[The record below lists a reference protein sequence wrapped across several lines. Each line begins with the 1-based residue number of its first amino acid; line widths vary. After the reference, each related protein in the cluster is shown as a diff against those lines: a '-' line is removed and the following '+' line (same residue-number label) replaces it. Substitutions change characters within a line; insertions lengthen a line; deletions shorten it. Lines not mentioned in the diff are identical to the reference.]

1 MRPLFIGG
9 CERSGTTM
17 LGAILGGHSRCLCLP
32 ESQFMDD
39 QLAHADADG
48 RIDARAALSRIVAH
62 ERFRLLWDL
71 PPDPAPI
78 QPAELGP
85 TLADLWTGLALA
97 YGRKLRQPG
106 AEVWIDH
113 TPTNFRRVRG
123 LLRLFPAARFIH
135 LVRDGRAVAASLLP
149 LDWGPNNALHAA
161 EFWMARCALG
171 LAAELDL
178 GPDQVLRVRYE
189 DILQEPESSLR
200 RITSFIGLD
209 YEPEM
214 ASANASKPTRYHER
228 QHHLVGQAP
237 VPSRAAGW
245 QQVLSRREVE
255 MFEAEAGDFLETLGY
270 QPRYGLRAMPA
281 TRVEVFR
288 LRLGDLARRARNN
301 LWRRWRVRRSI
312 PQRRPEP

>member
-1 MRPLFIGG
+1 MKPLFIGG

-17 LGAILGGHSRCLCLP
+17 LGAMLGGHSRCLCLP

-71 PPDPAPI
+71 PSDPAPV
-78 QPAELGP
+78 QPAELGA

-97 YGRKLRQPG
+97 YGRKLGQP
-106 AEVWIDH
+106 AADVWIDH

-178 GPDQVLRVRYE
+178 GTDRVLRVRYE

-255 MFEAEAGDFLETLGY
+255 MFEAETGDFLETLGY
-270 QPRYGLRAMPA
+270 QPRHGVRAMPA

-301 LWRRWRVRRSI
+301 LWRRWRVRRFI

>member
-1 MRPLFIGG
+1 MKPVFIGG

-17 LGAILGGHSRCLCLP
+17 LGAMLGSHSRSLCVP

-39 QLAHADADG
+39 QLAHADPDG
-48 RIDARAALSRIVAH
+48 RIDSRAALGRIMAH
-62 ERFRLLWDL
+62 ERFRLLWGLSLEPASVQAADL
-71 PPDPAPI
+71 
-78 QPAELGP
+78 GS
-85 TLADLWTGLALA
+85 TLADLWTWLAQA
-97 YGRKLRQPG
+97 YGRKVGKPTAG
-106 AEVWIDH
+106 VWIDH

-123 LLRLFPAARFIH
+123 LLRMFPAARFIH

-178 GPDQVLRVRYE
+178 GPDRILRVRYE
-189 DILQEPESSLR
+189 DVLQEPESSLR
-200 RITSFIGLD
+200 RITGFIGLD
-209 YEPEM
+209 YEPQM
-214 ASANASKPTRYHER
+214 AAANPSRPTRYHEH

-237 VPSRAAGW
+237 VRSRAAGW

-255 MFEAEAGDFLETLGY
+255 IFEAEAGDFLETLGY
-270 QPRYGLRAMPA
+270 QARYGVRAMPA

-288 LRLGDLARRARNN
+288 LRLGDLARRAQNN
-301 LWRRWRVRRSI
+301 LLRRWRVRTSL
-312 PQRRPEP
+312 PQRRPES